1 MAIDKA
7 NASALLKAF
16 DLPKLFIEELGCDRP
31 ASRQPERIDI
41 AGTAYDLQPVA
52 EKRGFRVF
60 HCSSIPDRNVRQ
72 KIERE
77 ITKGVF
83 EHLIIFT
90 DAAQSKQ
97 IWQWVARE
105 KGKPDA
111 FREHLWLATSDPEG
125 LIQKLAHIAF
135 ALDEEESLTLS
146 GVTHRMRD
154 AFDREKITKR
164 FYEAFKQQHDSFLG
178 FIGGL
183 ANVSDRQWYAS
194 LLLNRLMF
202 VYFIQKKG
210 FLDGDINYLK
220 NRLTTVRATKGADQF
235 HSFYRAFL
243 LKLFHGGLATPKD
256 ARDADTAKLLGNM
269 PYLNGGLFEPH
280 ALEADGN
287 TIAIADAAFEGVF
300 NFFDQY
306 EWTLDTRA
314 IERAD
319 GREINPDVLGHIFEK
334 YINQKQMGAYYTKED
349 ITDYITKNTVIPW
362 LFQHAVGHDKVAF
375 ERGGAVWRMLSD
387 NPDTYI
393 YPAVKKGTD
402 LPLPANI
409 AAGIADVAQ
418 RGDWNKTAPATH
430 GLPTEIWREVVARRE
445 RYEAIKAKA
454 AAGEIS
460 SIEDLITYN
469 LDIRQ
474 FARDAI
480 QYAESPDLVR
490 AFWKGISAIKVLD
503 PACGS
508 GAFLFAALNILY
520 DLYDA
525 CLERMEQFVETA
537 PEGSGPRQLYSDFR
551 EVLAQVA
558 HHPNRDYFI
567 YKSIIIANLYGVDIM
582 DEAVE
587 ICKLRL
593 FLKLASKLERA
604 DQIEPLPDIDFNI
617 RAGNTL
623 IGYTSFTDVKRA
635 TEASG
640 FNFDDRAGKIEA
652 AAQDLDSA
660 FRLFREQQTALHG
673 SIGADDK
680 AELRKRLGEL
690 ESQLDRFLAKDYGVD
705 VGTDLAASASFAAWK
720 ASHKPFHWLIEF
732 YGIISGGGF
741 DVAIGN
747 PPYISASKIDYISKI
762 EQSIKFPDIYAY
774 FLLRSQDFVNGSGRC
789 GMIVPLSLTFSE
801 DFGILRERLCA
812 EGSGW
817 FSSFDNIPAALFAG
831 VSQRCTI
838 WLSSP
843 LGRQVQVSPMYRWR
857 SAARPHLVDTLTYT
871 LVSGLPT
878 NLRGLPKLGSI
889 ASLALLK
896 SVSFQNQ
903 KSKRNIFAARMSS
916 GARLGFSPSARN
928 FVSVFRDDP
937 PCLDAS
943 SFRELSSNDIG
954 GLRLASEDTAFAS
967 MASLLGELYFCFW
980 LTQGDGFHVTG
991 WVIND
996 YLACLAFIDTESF
1009 ETLALLGRML
1019 HQRRN
1024 EALVFKKN
1032 AGKYVGNYNYRSLH
1046 EITRRSDLI
1055 LARGLGLS
1063 PKAGL
1068 QILDEIQRVLAVNA
1082 FAGEKGIPD
1091 GIRENLSEPECLI
1104 ADSTAQL
1111 RGIDDALRAHYD
1123 LSEEAFHFL
1132 LNRDVVLSNGSP
1144 EDEDDAD

>member
-41 AGTAYDLQPVA
+41 AGTAYDLKPIA

-77 ITKGVF
+77 ITKRVF

-90 DAAQSKQ
+90 DAAQTKQ

-164 FYEAFKQQHDSFLG
+164 FYEAFKQQHDRFLG
-178 FIGGL
+178 FIEGL
-183 ANVSDRQWYAS
+183 TSATDRQWYAS
-194 LLLNRLMF
+194 LMLNRLMF

-210 FLDGDINYLK
+210 FLDGDIHYLK
-220 NRLTTVRATKGADQF
+220 NRLATVRATQGEDQF
-235 HSFYRAFL
+235 HNFYRAFL
-243 LKLFHGGLATPKD
+243 LKLFHGGLATPRD
-256 ARDADTAKLLGNM
+256 VRDAETATLLGDI

-280 ALEADGN
+280 ALEVDGN
-287 TIAIADAAFEGVF
+287 TIAIADTAFEGVF

-362 LFQHAVGHDKVAF
+362 LFQNALTHDKVAF
-375 ERGGAVWRMLSD
+375 EAGSAVWRMLSE
-387 NPDTYI
+387 NPDAYI
-393 YPAVKKGTD
+393 YKAVKHGVD
-402 LPLPANI
+402 EPLPANI

-418 RGDWNKTAPATH
+418 RGDWNKTAPVTH

-445 RYEAIKAKA
+445 RFEAIKAKA
-454 AAGEIS
+454 AAGEIA
-460 SIEDLITYN
+460 SIEDFITYN

-490 AFWKGISAIKVLD
+490 AFWKGISAIRVLD

-508 GAFLFAALNILY
+508 GAFLFAALGILY

-525 CLERMEQFVETA
+525 CLERMDQFVESA
-537 PEGSGPRQLYSDFR
+537 PTGDGPRQLYSDFR
-551 EVLAQVA
+551 TVLDRIER
-558 HHPNRDYFI
+558 HPNRPYFI
-567 YKSIIIANLYGVDIM
+567 YKSIILDNLYGVDIM

-593 FLKLASKLERA
+593 FLKLASQLERA

-617 RAGNTL
+617 RAGNSL
-623 IGYTSFTDVKRA
+623 IGYTSIADVRRA

-640 FNFDDRAGKIEA
+640 FDFDDRAGKIEA
-652 AAQDLDSA
+652 AAQDLDAA

-673 SIGADDK
+673 VIGVDHK
-680 AELRKRLGEL
+680 SELRTRLATL
-690 ESQLDRFLAKDYGVD
+690 EAQLDHFLATDYGVD
-705 VGTDLAASASFAAWK
+705 TGDDLAATASFEAWK

-741 DVAIGN
+741 DVLVGN
-747 PPYISASKIDYISKI
+747 PPYIEVSKIKNYRLLAGSYVTL
-762 EQSIKFPDIYAY
+762 SCGNLYAPFVERAY
-774 FLLRSQDFVNGSGRC
+774 ELSRSVGWLSL
-789 GMIVPLSLTFSE
+789 IVPLSLVSTARTNDLRSYIRKFTAWISSYDMRPGSLFE
-801 DFGILRERLCA
+801 GVAQRLSILISQKVSNER
-812 EGSGW
+812 GSIFVGDYRRW
-817 FSSFDNIPAALFAG
+817 KSTERPALIPN
-831 VSQRCTI
+831 T
-838 WLSSP
+838 
-843 LGRQVQVSPMYRWR
+843 
-857 SAARPHLVDTLTYT
+857 TYT
-871 LVSGLPT
+871 EVTPTSTDAIISKFSTPLESEIRLKIEGPSLENFKSGTETPFLVHRIVRYFVKALSFT
-878 NLRGLPKLGSI
+878 PKFVDPKGAAGKSDDYKEFKFLKDHQQPI
-889 ASLALLK
+889 IALL
-896 SVSFQNQ
+896 N
-903 KSKRNIFAARMSS
+903 SS
-916 GARLGFSPSARN
+916 LF
-928 FVSVFRDDP
+928 
-937 PCLDAS
+937 
-943 SFRELSSNDIG
+943 
-954 GLRLASEDTAFAS
+954 
-967 MASLLGELYFCFW
+967 YWFW
-980 LTQGDGFHVTG
+980 RTTSDGFHCGYADVYSMPYIAIQDPQKVKQIISLNAELMAGMANTS
-991 WVIND
+991 VEKSI
-996 YLACLAFIDTESF
+996 T
-1009 ETLALLGRML
+1009 T
-1019 HQRRN
+1019 
-1024 EALVFKKN
+1024 K
-1032 AGKYVGNYNYRSLH
+1032 AGKIIYQEFSSGQVKH
-1046 EITRRSDLI
+1046 
-1055 LARGLGLS
+1055 
-1063 PKAGL
+1063 
-1068 QILDEIQRVLAVNA
+1068 ILDKIDVALA
-1082 FAGEKGIPD
+1082 D
-1091 GIRENLSEPECLI
+1091 
-1104 ADSTAQL
+1104 
-1111 RGIDDALRAHYD
+1111 HYGF
-1123 LSEEAFHFL
+1123 S
-1132 LNRDVVLSNGSP
+1132 DVELDFIINYDIKFRLGA
-1144 EDEDDAD
+1144 DEDDAD